1 MKKEKTEQELYGIA
15 TLMCAGSEH
24 CAFDVQR
31 RLLRHTENQ
40 QVIARIIARLYK
52 ESYLD
57 DERYARAFIHDK
69 VRFARWGTRRIAMEL
84 HQKGIDSHIFEP
96 LLHDINQEEYSDAL
110 QSLLRTKART
120 IKASSPYELRMK
132 LLRFAASRGYN
143 FDEVSKA
150 VEGLEFRV

>member
-1 MKKEKTEQELYGIA
+1 M
-15 TLMCAGSEH
+15 
-24 CAFDVQR
+24 
-31 RLLRHTENQ
+31 
-40 QVIARIIARLYK
+40 
-52 ESYLD
+52 ESIFSKLD

-143 FDEVSKA
+143 FDEASEA
-150 VEGLEFRV
+150 ISLLSL